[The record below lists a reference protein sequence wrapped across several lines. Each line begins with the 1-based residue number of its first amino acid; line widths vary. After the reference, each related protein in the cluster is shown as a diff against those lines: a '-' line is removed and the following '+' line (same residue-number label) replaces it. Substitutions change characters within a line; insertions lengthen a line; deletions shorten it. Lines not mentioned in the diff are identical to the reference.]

1 MNKLEIQNFKAFG
14 DAVPIKLDNDGT
26 KNILL
31 YGENGAGKSSIFEAF
46 RYIFYK
52 DRIEAVDTMLP
63 KPEQMANI
71 EEIRNQYR
79 NKKANQFDIKINNQ
93 DAANFSVARY
103 QVFLLDRFDRMDKIQ
118 LSSILK
124 HQYLPYSD
132 LNKFMDE
139 NWQLIM
145 DEVNIQLS
153 SFFHEQYEILVGDK
167 TTGYDITI
175 KNKQT
180 GLSRNKELSK
190 FFNEAII
197 NLIQLLLWFTS
208 IQLMF
213 DTTKKQ
219 LIILDDFIT
228 SLDAANRTYFVRYVL
243 NNFAELPNKQIII
256 LTHDFSFYNITSYII
271 SEIEH
276 KNLEWNFFKLYLFGD
291 QHRLEKVARIK
302 IKDLRKELNNAT
314 CSLND
319 LGNRV
324 RKCFEEE
331 LHELS
336 SQLTVGNLEETK
348 DIIKR
353 ISESKEVYWKPK
365 SSLHDLI
372 SDIDRLIP
380 SISDNNIKNELRDKI
395 DSYKITNVSVL
406 RDTINRLK
414 LYQKVSMHPL
424 SHGVL
429 GIPHFQQKEVEQSLI
444 LLEQLDKCV
453 HSIIDGKM

>member
-1 MNKLEIQNFKAFG
+1 MNKLELQNFKAFG
-14 DAVPIKLDNDGT
+14 DAVPIILDNDGA

-52 DRIEAVDTMLP
+52 DRIEAVDTMFP
-63 KPEQMANI
+63 KPEQMAYI
-71 EEIRNQYR
+71 EEIRNKYR
-79 NKKANQFDIKINNQ
+79 NNKEYPIDIKINNQ
-93 DAANFSVARY
+93 DATVSPITKY
-103 QVFLLDRFDRMDKIQ
+103 QVFLLNRFERMDKIQ
-118 LSSILK
+118 LSSILE

-139 NWQLIM
+139 NWHFIM
-145 DEVNIQLS
+145 EEVNTQLS
-153 SFFHEQYEILVGDK
+153 DFFHEQYEILVGDK
-167 TTGYDITI
+167 VNGYDITI

-180 GLSRNKELSK
+180 ALSRNKELSM

-243 NNFAELPNKQIII
+243 NNFVELPNKQVII

-276 KNLEWNFFKLYLFGD
+276 KNHEWNFFKLYLFGD

-302 IKDLRKELNNAT
+302 IKDLREELNNAT
-314 CSLND
+314 YSLDD

-365 SSLHDLI
+365 ASLHDLI
-372 SDIDRLIP
+372 SDIEKIIP
-380 SISDNNIKNELRDKI
+380 SISDNCIKNKLRDKI
-395 DSYKITNVSVL
+395 KSYKINNVSVL
-406 RDTINRLK
+406 QDTINKLK

-429 GIPHFQQKEVEQSLI
+429 GIPHFQQKDVEQSLI
-444 LLEQLDKCV
+444 LLEQLDKCI

>member
-1 MNKLEIQNFKAFG
+1 MNKLELQNFKAFG
-14 DAVPIKLDNDGT
+14 DAVPIILDNVGA

-71 EEIRNQYR
+71 EEIRNKYR
-79 NKKANQFDIKINNQ
+79 NKKEDPFDIKINNQ
-93 DAANFSVARY
+93 DATAFSITKY
-103 QVFLLDRFDRMDKIQ
+103 QVFLLDRFDRMGKIQ
-118 LSSILK
+118 LSSILE
-124 HQYLPYSD
+124 HQCLPYSD

-139 NWQLIM
+139 NWQFIM
-145 DEVNIQLS
+145 DVVNTQLS
-153 SFFHEQYEILVGDK
+153 GFFHEQYEILVGDK
-167 TTGYDITI
+167 VNGYDITI

-243 NNFAELPNKQIII
+243 NHFSELPNIQVVI

-276 KNLEWNFFKLYLFGD
+276 RKREWNFFKLYIWGD

-302 IKDLRKELNNAT
+302 IKDLREELNNAT
-314 CSLND
+314 YSLND

-365 SSLHDLI
+365 ASLHDLI
-372 SDIDRLIP
+372 SDIEKIIP
-380 SISDNNIKNELRDKI
+380 SISDNYIKNKLRDKI
-395 DSYKITNVSVL
+395 KSYKITNVSVL
-406 RDTINRLK
+406 QDTINKLK

-429 GIPHFQQKEVEQSLI
+429 GIPHFQQKDVEQSLI
-444 LLEQLDKCV
+444 LLEQLDKCI